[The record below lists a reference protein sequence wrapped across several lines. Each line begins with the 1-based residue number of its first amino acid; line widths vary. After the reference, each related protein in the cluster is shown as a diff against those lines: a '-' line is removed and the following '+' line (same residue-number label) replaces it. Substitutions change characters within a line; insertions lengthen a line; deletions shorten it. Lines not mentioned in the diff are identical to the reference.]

1 MLVIQQ
7 ELDAIDALAAGVH
20 LVDQN
25 AGLSRIGQ
33 AQGGHLAILDLEIVW
48 GIIQNEVRIGLDFN
62 GIVRAVLQREE
73 GTAVAVRRD
82 GIYQPVIHPADLKG
96 SVRDALRGLAGVD
109 LDDFDTTH
117 RGVIEPQFLRVIR
130 IDYHGLTL
138 GIGVNG
144 IAWDALH
151 FSHDQRAGYIGEDDL
166 ALGIG
171 PVQAV

>member
-20 LVDQN
+20 LVDQD
-25 AGLSRIGQ
+25 AGLSRVGQ

-48 GIIQNEVRIGLDFN
+48 GIIQNEVWIGLDFN
-62 GIVRAVLQREE
+62 GIVRAVLQRKE

-130 IDYHGLTL
+130 IDYHGLSL

-144 IAWDALH
+144 ID
-151 FSHDQRAGYIGEDDL
+151 
-166 ALGIG
+166 
-171 PVQAV
+171 